1 MIRAKKDRA
10 LKRQQEEAP
19 QQQDT
24 EAPKIPAEEARILLS
39 LTENPVELDSEELL
53 RQQLLAEEQEAAEA
67 QARLEQEQRDFP
79 TRFAPFPDY
88 PQRKYIPTPNLMQ
101 HLVFLSVQDALGA
114 AGLVEI
120 FGTEEEIEDEN

>member
-1 MIRAKKDRA
+1 MM
-10 LKRQQEEAP
+10 
-19 QQQDT
+19 
-24 EAPKIPAEEARILLS
+24 
-39 LTENPVELDSEELL
+39 ELDGEELL

-120 FGTEEEIEDEN
+120 FGAKEEIEDEDW